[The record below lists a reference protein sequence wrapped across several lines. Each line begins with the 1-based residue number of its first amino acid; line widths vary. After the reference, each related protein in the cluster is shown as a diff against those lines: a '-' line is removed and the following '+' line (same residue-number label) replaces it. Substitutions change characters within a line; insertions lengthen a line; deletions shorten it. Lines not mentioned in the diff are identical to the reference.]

1 MNPVRVL
8 VVDDSATMR
17 GFITAKLSADR
28 NIEVVGQASDA
39 FQAREAIKALN
50 PDVMTL
56 DIEMPNMDGLAFL
69 EKVMQL
75 RPFPVIMVSSL
86 TQKGAGATIKALE
99 IGAVD
104 YVSKPSSEEPDSFD
118 GLTDKVRMAAR
129 ARVGQSGASKQQ
141 ALATS
146 KKFFVPDGK
155 LVALGASTGGVDA
168 LIDIISAYPSNCPPT
183 VVTIHMPPL
192 FTKTFA
198 NRLNNLSAAN
208 VSEAVDGAVLKT
220 GYVYIAPGGNAH
232 LEVAQTDQLRCK
244 LREAPPVNGHRPSVD
259 VLFHSVANVR
269 KAKAVG
275 VILTGMGNDGAAGLL
290 AMRQAGART
299 LGQNEASCVVYGM
312 PKVAFE
318 RSAVEKQLP
327 LGRIA
332 DEILTLTS
340 SSNRKG

>member
-17 GFITAKLSADR
+17 GLISAKLSSDR
-28 NIEVVGQASDA
+28 NISVIGEASDA

-69 EKVMQL
+69 EKVMRL
-75 RPFPVIMVSSL
+75 RPFPVIMVSTL
-86 TQKGAGATIKALE
+86 TQRGAGATIKALE

-104 YVSKPSSEEPDSFD
+104 YVSKPSSDLPHSFD
-118 GLTDKVRMAAR
+118 DLNEKVKMAAR
-129 ARVGQSGASKQQ
+129 ARVGQSQTAK
-141 ALATS
+141 ATTAPS
-146 KKFFVPDGK
+146 SHVAYMPDGK

-168 LIDIISAYPSNCPPT
+168 LIEIIAAYPANCPPT
-183 VVTIHMPPL
+183 VATIHMPAL

-198 NRLNNLSAAN
+198 NRLNNLSAAT
-208 VSEAVDGAVLKT
+208 VSEASDGAPIKA
-220 GYVYIAPGGNAH
+220 GHVYLAPGGIAH
-232 LEVAQTDQLRCK
+232 LEVVQTDQLRCR
-244 LREAPPVNGHRPSVD
+244 LRQGDPVNGHRPSVD
-259 VLFHSVANVR
+259 VMFESVAAVR
-269 KAKAVG
+269 KANAVG

-290 AMRQAGART
+290 TMRQAGGRT

-318 RSAVEKQLP
+318 RQAVEKQLP
-327 LGRIA
+327 LGKIA
-332 DEILTLTS
+332 TEILTLTS